1 MMRPEYCVPMDL
13 VFREGDV
20 GKEMYFLVKGL
31 LQVVVNVGTEHEEK
45 YGMIQEGDY
54 FGEKAIFELV
64 RRTASIRALDF
75 STTFV
80 LTRESLEMIEHC
92 KFLAIVVKPNFADA
106 LTQLVDVLVDHLF
119 VLLTQIIP
127 MWGTV
132 SGRKSRVLLTT
143 LMVTAAKKRS
153 KSKREDDITKSRGS
167 RRAQFIF

>member
-80 LTRESLEMIEHC
+80 LTRESLEIIDHC
-92 KFLAIVVKPNFADA
+92 KFWTIAVKAN
-106 LTQLVDVLVDHLF
+106 
-119 VLLTQIIP
+119 LL
-127 MWGTV
+127 M
-132 SGRKSRVLLTT
+132 L
-143 LMVTAAKKRS
+143 
-153 KSKREDDITKSRGS
+153 
-167 RRAQFIF
+167 

>member
-1 MMRPEYCVPMDL
+1 MPMDL

-31 LQVVVNVGTEHEEK
+31 MQVVVNVGTEHEEK

-80 LTRESLEMIEHC
+80 LTRESLEIIDHC
-92 KFLAIVVKPNFADA
+92 KFWTIAVKAN
-106 LTQLVDVLVDHLF
+106 
-119 VLLTQIIP
+119 LL
-127 MWGTV
+127 M
-132 SGRKSRVLLTT
+132 L
-143 LMVTAAKKRS
+143 
-153 KSKREDDITKSRGS
+153 
-167 RRAQFIF
+167 